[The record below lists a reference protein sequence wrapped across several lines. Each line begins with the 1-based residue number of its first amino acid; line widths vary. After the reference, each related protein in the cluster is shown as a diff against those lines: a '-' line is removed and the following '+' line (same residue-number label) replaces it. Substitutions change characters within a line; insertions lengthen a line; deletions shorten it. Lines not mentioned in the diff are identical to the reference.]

1 MKLVNLTPHPITL
14 QGEDTKVTIPPSG
27 KVARVVEEQRASAL
41 LAFQGDKV
49 DGDKVDD
56 LIPIYSVPL
65 VDLSVRKVVDL
76 PDPEDGTLYI
86 VSRPVALALA
96 GTRADVVVPD
106 DFVRDDQGRI
116 IAARRLARFIKS

>member
-1 MKLVNLTPHPITL
+1 MKLVNLTPHPLTL
-14 QGEDTKVTIPPSG
+14 QGEGAQVTIPPSG

-41 LAFQGDKV
+41 LAFQ
-49 DGDKVDD
+49 GDKVDD

>member
-1 MKLVNLTPHPITL
+1 MKLVNLTPHPLTL
-14 QGEDTKVTIPPSG
+14 QGEDGQVTVPPSG
-27 KVARVVEEQRASAL
+27 KVARVIEEQRASAL
-41 LAFQGDKV
+41 LAFQ
-49 DGDKVDD
+49 GDKVDD

-116 IAARRLARFIKS
+116 IAARRLARLIRIS

>member
-41 LAFQGDKV
+41 LAFQ
-49 DGDKVDD
+49 GDKVDD

-116 IAARRLARFIKS
+116 IAARRLARLIRIS

>member
-1 MKLVNLTPHPITL
+1 MKLVNLTPHPLTL

-27 KVARVVEEQRASAL
+27 KVARVVEEQRGSAL

-49 DGDKVDD
+49 NDD
-56 LIPIYSVPL
+56 LIPIYSVPI
-65 VDLSVRKVVDL
+65 VDLAVRKVVDL